1 MDFVFRRSYRGPLKA
16 AIFDWAGTTVDF
28 GCVAP
33 AVVFQGLFKDHG
45 VEVSMA
51 EAREPMGAHKRTHIA
66 EMMRM
71 ERIRQRWE
79 EVHGTPPADAEV
91 DLLFAEFVPKQ
102 LAAIRNYAELIPGV
116 PEAIAELRKQGLKI
130 GSTSGYTREMMDILK
145 VEGETRGYAPDCI
158 VAATE
163 VPAARPAPWMA
174 YECMKQ
180 LGVYPAEACIKVG
193 DTPKDIQEGLNAGMW
208 SIGVAVSGNEVGL
221 SEAEWNAA
229 DDAEK
234 ERRRTRAYDRLAAS
248 GAHYVIDSIVDL
260 PALLIEIEARL
271 AEGERP

>member
-1 MDFVFRRSYRGPLKA
+1 MDFVFRRSYQGPLKA
-16 AIFDWAGTTVDF
+16 AIFDWAGTTIDF

-33 AVVFQGLFKDHG
+33 AVVFQGLFEARG
-45 VEVSMA
+45 VAVSMA
-51 EAREPMGAHKRTHIA
+51 EAREPMGAHKRAHIA
-66 EMMRM
+66 EMMGM

-79 EVHGTPPADAEV
+79 EVHGNPPGNADV
-91 DLLFAEFVPKQ
+91 DALFAEFVPKQ
-102 LAAIRNYAELIPGV
+102 LNAIRDYAELIPGV
-116 PEAIAELRKQGLKI
+116 PEAIAELRGQGLKI

-145 VEGETRGYAPDCI
+145 VEGEKRGYAPDCI

-174 YECMKQ
+174 YECMRQ

-221 SEAEWNAA
+221 SEAEWNTA
-229 DDAEK
+229 DAAEK
-234 ERRRTRAYDRLAAS
+234 TRRRARAYDRLAAS
-248 GAHYVIDSIVDL
+248 GAHYVVDSIAEV
-260 PALLIEIEARL
+260 PALLPEITARL
-271 AEGERP
+271 ARGERP